1 MKMSKKITGFLLLFL
16 GLAVCYP
23 IFFLFTGS
31 LMGSGELRSHLGAA
45 LGLGTKPMT
54 WSFLPLMPTLR
65 HYVQLLLDSPEYFH
79 MFWNSVILSGG
90 ILAGQ
95 LLCGIPAAWGFA
107 KYDFPLK
114 KLLFS
119 IYILLMMMPFQVTM
133 LSGYLVLSKIKLT
146 DTLWAVILPGAFSTF
161 PVFIMYRFFCGVP
174 QALMDAARIDGAGE
188 KAIFFHIGLPLGS
201 SGIVSAVVLSFLESW
216 NLIEQPMTFLKNKK
230 LWPLSLYLPLITPE
244 KAGISFAAS
253 VVTLLPALLVFL
265 CGQDYLEQGIV
276 AAAVKE

>member
-1 MKMSKKITGFLLLFL
+1 MSKKLTGFLLLLL

-31 LMGSGELRSHLGAA
+31 LMGSGELKDHLGAA
-45 LGLGTKPMT
+45 LGLGTKPMS
-54 WSFLPLMPTLR
+54 WSILPLMPTFK
-65 HYVQLLLDSPEYFH
+65 HYVQLLLDTPEFFH
-79 MFWNSVILSGG
+79 MFWNSVTLAAG

-95 LLCGIPAAWGFA
+95 LLSGVPAAWGFA

-114 KLLFS
+114 KLLFTL
-119 IYILLMMMPFQVTM
+119 YILLMMMPFQVTM
-133 LSGYLVLSKIKLT
+133 LSSYLVLSEIQLT
-146 DTLWAVILPGAFSTF
+146 DTLLAVILPGAFSTF

-174 QALMDAARIDGAGE
+174 QALIDAARIDGAGE
-188 KAIFFHIGLPLGS
+188 RDIFLHIGLPLGA

-216 NLIEQPMTFLKNKK
+216 NLIEQPLTFLKSKR
-230 LWPLSLYLPLITPE
+230 LWPLSLYLPNITPE

-253 VVTLLPALLVFL
+253 VVALLPALFVFL